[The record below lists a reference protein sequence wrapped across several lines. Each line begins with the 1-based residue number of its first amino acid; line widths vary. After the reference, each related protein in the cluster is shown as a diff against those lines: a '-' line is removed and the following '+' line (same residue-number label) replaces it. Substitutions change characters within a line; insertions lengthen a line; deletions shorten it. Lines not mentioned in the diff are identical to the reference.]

1 MGRKIPSE
9 RFTVPHFSTRLR
21 VLLVA
26 FALVAGLAPIGVAV
40 ATKPVPAEAG
50 SIRIDIAAIQS
61 STDSLRSQRNYLAA
75 HRTWRAWSPRLSD
88 VSGHFDAIEGQ
99 LMGRARTA
107 VATYEAA
114 FLTRARNRSYVS
126 AVRVVDT
133 FISRMKAAIDSYYR
147 GEGLS
152 MRPFG

>member
-1 MGRKIPSE
+1 M
-9 RFTVPHFSTRLR
+9 PHLFTRLR

-26 FALVAGLAPIGVAV
+26 FALVAGLAPIAVAA
-40 ATKPVPAEAG
+40 ATKPAPAEAA

-61 STDSLRSQRNYLAA
+61 ATDSLRYQRNYLAS
-75 HRTWRAWSPRLSD
+75 HRRWKRWAPRLSS
-88 VSGHFDAIEGQ
+88 VSSQFDSIEGQ

-126 AVRVVDT
+126 AVRVLDM
-133 FISRMKAAIDSYYR
+133 FISRMNAAIDNYYR
-147 GEGLS
+147 GEGFS

>member
-1 MGRKIPSE
+1 M
-9 RFTVPHFSTRLR
+9 PHFSTRLR

-50 SIRIDIAAIQS
+50 SIRVDIAAIQS
-61 STDSLRSQRNYLAA
+61 ATNSLRSQRSYLAT
-75 HRTWRAWSPRLSD
+75 HRTWRAWSPRLSS
-88 VSGHFDAIEGQ
+88 VSSQFDSIEGQ

-114 FLTRARNRSYVS
+114 FLTRARDRRYVS
-126 AVRVVDT
+126 AVRVLDT
-133 FISRMKAAIDSYYR
+133 FISRMNAAIDSYYR

>member
-1 MGRKIPSE
+1 MGPKIPSE
-9 RFTVPHFSTRLR
+9 RFTVPHLSTRLR

-26 FALVAGLAPIGVAV
+26 FALVAGLGPIGVAV

-50 SIRIDIAAIQS
+50 SIRIDIAAMQS
-61 STDSLRSQRNYLAA
+61 ATDSLRSQRNYLAA
-75 HRTWRAWSPRLSD
+75 HRTWRAWSPRLSS
-88 VSGHFDAIEGQ
+88 VSSQFDSIEGQ

-126 AVRVVDT
+126 AVRVLDT
-133 FISRMKAAIDSYYR
+133 FISRMNAAIDSYYR